1 MLIITKVELINF
13 WNYIVM
19 LQTEHF
25 LSYFRFLFLLELCAS
40 KCYKCFKELQLFMRH
55 TPRDFFIFFN
65 YLIFLLCEKKN
76 LWPLFYGWG
85 STISRLQ
92 SNYEETVNFL
102 PLSCQQFLVLI
113 LKGSIDLGATQWFWT
128 GEPWIGNPVAA
139 FKLTEWLYLRKYI
152 CNGMIKYT
160 QKIYTI

>member
-1 MLIITKVELINF
+1 MKLYRNVANWTFSFLFPFPFFVRTMCIE
-13 WNYIVM
+13 M
-19 LQTEHF
+19 LQVFQRIATIHETHTYGF
-25 LSYFRFLFLLELCAS
+25 LY
-40 KCYKCFKELQLFMRH
+40 
-55 TPRDFFIFFN
+55 FFN
-65 YLIFLLCEKKN
+65 YLIFLLWEKKN

-102 PLSCQQFLVLI
+102 PLSSQQFLVPI
-113 LKGSIDLGATQWFWT
+113 LKGWIDLGATQWFWT